1 LTNYLD
7 LDINIAM
14 KRLAFLGRSFSDLSN
29 FPSGP
34 RRKAGYQLRFV
45 QSGMEP
51 EDWKPMPSIGA
62 GVREIRVRDDAGAF
76 RIIYIASF
84 AEAVFVLHA
93 FQKKSQ
99 KTVTLD
105 IELART
111 RYKLLLK
118 EVGS

>member
-1 LTNYLD
+1 
-7 LDINIAM
+7 M
-14 KRLAFLGRSFSDLSN
+14 KRLAFLGRSYSDLSS
-29 FPSGP
+29 FPEGP
-34 RRKAGYQLRFV
+34 RRKAGYQLRRV

-62 GVREIRVRDDAGAF
+62 GVREIRLKDPAGAF
-76 RIIYIASF
+76 RVVYLATL
-84 AEAVFVLHA
+84 ADAVFVLHA

-99 KTVTLD
+99 KTAMLD

-118 EVGS
+118 EIGS